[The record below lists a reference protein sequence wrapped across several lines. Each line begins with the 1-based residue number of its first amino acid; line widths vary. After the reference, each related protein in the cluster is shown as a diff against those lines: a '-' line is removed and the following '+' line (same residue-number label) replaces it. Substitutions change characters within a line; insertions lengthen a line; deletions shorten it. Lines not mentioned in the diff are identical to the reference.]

1 MYNIKGSGE
10 VSELI
15 SGDVLKSSIMDLR
28 LEDVKRRVP
37 VDEIVKICDE
47 IVKSPIPETPYRYF
61 SEFYKSG
68 NRTHYETLYS
78 LKRCNMY
85 FLSLGTFLT
94 QNDKFLE
101 KLNDYLWSIC
111 EESTWCLPAHVPEKL
126 DFNEP
131 YIDLFSST
139 TAEQLGEI
147 LDTLGNKLEDNIR
160 NRIAFELKR
169 RVFMP
174 FVENPDKYWWAN
186 RFRSNWC
193 AVCCGTI
200 GSAAIMFKLK
210 EPYLSR
216 LLAEVIHRLNQ
227 YLDNFDDEGG
237 WVEGVGYWN
246 FGLTHLVRFAD
257 ALCKITEGKL
267 NLFEHPK
274 LQAAGSFPV
283 HCFLPPDGFVNFS
296 DCAPGV
302 ELSADLIKS
311 LAINTSRGA
320 ELSYLLEELPDFRL
334 NRFGTLRNL
343 KGWSLPETKMPDEP
357 YRYFK
362 GIGWIVTRKSWQ
374 DKLTAV
380 LAVKAGNN
388 GEPHNHI
395 DVGQFI
401 FHVFG
406 EDFLCDLGSGIYDR
420 AYFGESRYENP
431 FCGADG
437 HSLIFIDGKGEGI
450 GEKFYGRIVEF
461 KPEEKFDVVL
471 LDLTRAYPSRLV
483 DKVERKLTF
492 LKNRSE
498 GGLIL
503 EDEVKAKKKTS
514 IESRLQIQ
522 GKPRVIAD
530 KEVILKGHLGNVC
543 IKVEEPENV
552 HIRIGE
558 LRNLKAREG
567 RRAAK
572 YLSILAD
579 DVSDIKFVVKV
590 LPFRD
595 TKELK

>member
-1 MYNIKGSGE
+1 G
-10 VSELI
+10 
-15 SGDVLKSSIMDLR
+15 
-28 LEDVKRRVP
+28 
-37 VDEIVKICDE
+37 
-47 IVKSPIPETPYRYF
+47 
-61 SEFYKSG
+61 
-68 NRTHYETLYS
+68 
-78 LKRCNMY
+78 
-85 FLSLGTFLT
+85 
-94 QNDKFLE
+94 
-101 KLNDYLWSIC
+101 
-111 EESTWCLPAHVPEKL
+111 
-126 DFNEP
+126 
-131 YIDLFSST
+131 
-139 TAEQLGEI
+139 
-147 LDTLGNKLEDNIR
+147 
-160 NRIAFELKR
+160 
-169 RVFMP
+169 
-174 FVENPDKYWWAN
+174 
-186 RFRSNWC
+186 
-193 AVCCGTI
+193 
-200 GSAAIMFKLK
+200 
-210 EPYLSR
+210 
-216 LLAEVIHRLNQ
+216 
-227 YLDNFDDEGG
+227 
-237 WVEGVGYWN
+237 
-246 FGLTHLVRFAD
+246 
-257 ALCKITEGKL
+257 
-267 NLFEHPK
+267 
-274 LQAAGSFPV
+274 
-283 HCFLPPDGFVNFS
+283 

-302 ELSADLIKS
+302 KLSADLIKS
-311 LAINTSRGA
+311 LAINTSRGD

-343 KGWSLPETKMPDEP
+343 KGWSLPEPKMPDEL

-437 HSLIFIDGKGEGI
+437 HSLIFINGKGEGI
-450 GEKFYGRIVEF
+450 GERFYGRIVEF
-461 KPEEKFDVVL
+461 KPEEKFDVIL
-471 LDLTRAYPSRLV
+471 LDLTRAYPSWLV

-492 LKNRSE
+492 LKDRSE

-503 EDEVKAKKKTS
+503 EDEVKTKKKTS

-522 GKPRVIAD
+522 GKPRIITD
-530 KEVILKGHLGNVC
+530 KEVVLKGHLGNVC
-543 IKVEEPENV
+543 IKVEKPKNV

-558 LRNLKAREG
+558 LRNLKARER